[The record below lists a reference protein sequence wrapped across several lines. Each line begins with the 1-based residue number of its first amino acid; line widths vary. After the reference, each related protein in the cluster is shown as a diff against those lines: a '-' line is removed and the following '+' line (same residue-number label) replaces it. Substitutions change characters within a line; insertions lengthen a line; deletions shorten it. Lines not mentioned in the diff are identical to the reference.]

1 MDDRGR
7 MQTPGVASQGE
18 RSELTAEQQDE
29 FNSLMRLAQIQM
41 ELIGEESSAENITY
55 VLSLGPKNVVQLVE
69 TVPQIDPGYEVALE
83 LRQQVFD
90 VYLAKARELENAEDY
105 QQAMA
110 LTRNAEAVIP
120 ATGTVLRLQ
129 RGRFRAGSSAARAL
143 DLLIKM
149 PVMTVKLL
157 ADRFNVSMQA
167 ANQGLIR
174 LRKAGVIRDRSGKG
188 RGRIYAAEEVIGVL
202 ARPFGVDPEIA
213 LESARDTLAIKANG
227 QS

>member
-1 MDDRGR
+1 MVAEQRAIDDRGR

-129 RGRFRAGSSAARAL
+129 RRICERAPAAGCLPKSS
-143 DLLIKM
+143 
-149 PVMTVKLL
+149 
-157 ADRFNVSMQA
+157 
-167 ANQGLIR
+167 
-174 LRKAGVIRDRSGKG
+174 KG
-188 RGRIYAAEEVIGVL
+188 HTR
-202 ARPFGVDPEIA
+202 
-213 LESARDTLAIKANG
+213 
-227 QS
+227 